1 MGTGRAGWPRVVS
14 HPRLPQI
21 RTCPTRASGSSDHGI
36 ATPKRA
42 PARRRFRRRSANC
55 RTCVETA
62 VGSVSSPSVRP
73 AVHDPIRR
81 FPPPGPRGA
90 GSPTS
95 SVLSADSDF
104 STPVPPHFVF
114 LRLAVPLG
122 CPVRSRGSGPLPGP
136 GLLFIAAVRAAS
148 PVETS
153 RPPRFL
159 GDPCLHAPLSDPG
172 GTACARPSRRRD
184 GAFRSCHSVG
194 FRDVYGFRGSITQP
208 ARLPV
213 YASQPGSPPVHA
225 TLGSGWSVNLGRS
238 GLSPAGSH
246 RRFLSCHNMPSPF
259 TKLRLAQDKPVPY
272 GLVFPA
278 RQRAG
283 CRGENFWHVDNGGGP
298 RARAKL
304 RRPAVYSA
312 GFTPFRSPNVHYR
325 HIAVE
330 PLTPTIGA
338 VVSGVDLARPLPDD
352 TFQEIH
358 DAWMQHCVLLFRNQ
372 VMTPE
377 QHLAFGRRFGPLH
390 VHPAAPYAHGTPELM
405 VIETNRG
412 SKRNN
417 GSGWHSDVSA
427 DEEPPLGTILHLHE
441 VPSQGGDTLWA
452 SMYAAFE
459 ALSPSMQAL
468 LERSVRPA
476 RCGLHRR
483 IRRSSPTAGVPA
495 ASVHPVVRTH
505 PVTKRKVLFVNSSFT
520 RRIEGLTVE
529 REPRAP
535 RFPVR
540 ARQAP
545 RLPVPLPLGSRLR
558 RHVGQPLHP
567 ASRRMGLL
575 PGDAPRVARDG
586 AGRPTVFPVQRATR
600 QPASDHARTVR
611 RRRVTHRR

>member
-1 MGTGRAGWPRVVS
+1 MHAARQGAGARLAPALRGSRARGRPRPAPGSCKPLAAGRTWTGRAGWPRVVS

-73 AVHDPIRR
+73 TVHDPIRR

-95 SVLSADSDF
+95 TVLSADSDF

-114 LRLAVPLG
+114 LRLAVPRG

-136 GLLFIAAVRAAS
+136 GLLFTAAVHAAS

-172 GTACARPSRRRD
+172 GTASARPSRRRD

-272 GLVFPA
+272 MSVPGSGSYFRTGRNSGIEHDSCSSHSTSTGIPQVTA
-278 RQRAG
+278 
-283 CRGENFWHVDNGGGP
+283 
-298 RARAKL
+298 
-304 RRPAVYSA
+304 SA
-312 GFTPFRSPNVHYR
+312 S
-325 HIAVE
+325 
-330 PLTPTIGA
+330 TPTTLESSLGP
-338 VVSGVDLARPLPDD
+338 SSRS
-352 TFQEIH
+352 IH
-358 DAWMQHCVLLFRNQ
+358 
-372 VMTPE
+372 
-377 QHLAFGRRFGPLH
+377 
-390 VHPAAPYAHGTPELM
+390 
-405 VIETNRG
+405 
-412 SKRNN
+412 
-417 GSGWHSDVSA
+417 
-427 DEEPPLGTILHLHE
+427 
-441 VPSQGGDTLWA
+441 
-452 SMYAAFE
+452 
-459 ALSPSMQAL
+459 
-468 LERSVRPA
+468 
-476 RCGLHRR
+476 
-483 IRRSSPTAGVPA
+483 
-495 ASVHPVVRTH
+495 
-505 PVTKRKVLFVNSSFT
+505 
-520 RRIEGLTVE
+520 
-529 REPRAP
+529 
-535 RFPVR
+535 
-540 ARQAP
+540 
-545 RLPVPLPLGSRLR
+545 
-558 RHVGQPLHP
+558 
-567 ASRRMGLL
+567 
-575 PGDAPRVARDG
+575 
-586 AGRPTVFPVQRATR
+586 AT
-600 QPASDHARTVR
+600 T
-611 RRRVTHRR
+611 

>member
-1 MGTGRAGWPRVVS
+1 MNSRRGRAGWPRVVS

-73 AVHDPIRR
+73 TVHDPIRR

-272 GLVFPA
+272 SGPS
-278 RQRAG
+278 RPPPGPNPGMPPSSSSGGSCQR
-283 CRGENFWHVDNGGGP
+283 VD
-298 RARAKL
+298 
-304 RRPAVYSA
+304 
-312 GFTPFRSPNVHYR
+312 
-325 HIAVE
+325 
-330 PLTPTIGA
+330 
-338 VVSGVDLARPLPDD
+338 
-352 TFQEIH
+352 
-358 DAWMQHCVLLFRNQ
+358 
-372 VMTPE
+372 
-377 QHLAFGRRFGPLH
+377 
-390 VHPAAPYAHGTPELM
+390 
-405 VIETNRG
+405 
-412 SKRNN
+412 
-417 GSGWHSDVSA
+417 GSGTDASSPPCSSA
-427 DEEPPLGTILHLHE
+427 AT
-441 VPSQGGDTLWA
+441 
-452 SMYAAFE
+452 
-459 ALSPSMQAL
+459 ALSWNCSSC
-468 LERSVRPA
+468 SV
-476 RCGLHRR
+476 
-483 IRRSSPTAGVPA
+483 
-495 ASVHPVVRTH
+495 
-505 PVTKRKVLFVNSSFT
+505 
-520 RRIEGLTVE
+520 
-529 REPRAP
+529 
-535 RFPVR
+535 
-540 ARQAP
+540 
-545 RLPVPLPLGSRLR
+545 
-558 RHVGQPLHP
+558 
-567 ASRRMGLL
+567 
-575 PGDAPRVARDG
+575 
-586 AGRPTVFPVQRATR
+586 
-600 QPASDHARTVR
+600 
-611 RRRVTHRR
+611 

>member
-1 MGTGRAGWPRVVS
+1 MQLGHSLFLACSWDTHSSGRGGCPVRRVVWRGGGCPMWRPVHEVERDILGATLVVARVGIAHEIETGRAGWPRVVS

-272 GLVFPA
+272 
-278 RQRAG
+278 
-283 CRGENFWHVDNGGGP
+283 
-298 RARAKL
+298 RARAS
-304 RRPAVYSA
+304 RPAAMRCAFASCHHQA
-312 GFTPFRSPNVHYR
+312 
-325 HIAVE
+325 
-330 PLTPTIGA
+330 
-338 VVSGVDLARPLPDD
+338 SG
-352 TFQEIH
+352 
-358 DAWMQHCVLLFRNQ
+358 
-372 VMTPE
+372 
-377 QHLAFGRRFGPLH
+377 
-390 VHPAAPYAHGTPELM
+390 
-405 VIETNRG
+405 
-412 SKRNN
+412 K
-417 GSGWHSDVSA
+417 
-427 DEEPPLGTILHLHE
+427 
-441 VPSQGGDTLWA
+441 
-452 SMYAAFE
+452 
-459 ALSPSMQAL
+459 
-468 LERSVRPA
+468 
-476 RCGLHRR
+476 
-483 IRRSSPTAGVPA
+483 
-495 ASVHPVVRTH
+495 
-505 PVTKRKVLFVNSSFT
+505 
-520 RRIEGLTVE
+520 
-529 REPRAP
+529 
-535 RFPVR
+535 PVR
-540 ARQAP
+540 NG
-545 RLPVPLPLGSRLR
+545 GS
-558 RHVGQPLHP
+558 
-567 ASRRMGLL
+567 SS
-575 PGDAPRVARDG
+575 
-586 AGRPTVFPVQRATR
+586 GRPNLSQ
-600 QPASDHARTVR
+600 
-611 RRRVTHRR
+611 

>member
-1 MGTGRAGWPRVVS
+1 MVARAKRATGRDGTSPSPTTPRRDRARTRFGTCRGDPCGRPSRCRASRKNGTGQGRPLQRLAGTVHEFDAAHVGATLAVARPGIVQAARTGRAGWPRVVS

-73 AVHDPIRR
+73 TVHDPIRR

-95 SVLSADSDF
+95 TVLSADSDF

-114 LRLAVPLG
+114 LRLAVPRG
-122 CPVRSRGSGPLPGP
+122 CLFRSRGSGPLPGP

-213 YASQPGSPPVHA
+213 YASQPGSPPLHA
-225 TLGSGWSVNLGRS
+225 TLGSGWSVYLGRS

-272 GLVFPA
+272 NASP
-278 RQRAG
+278 
-283 CRGENFWHVDNGGGP
+283 GP
-298 RARAKL
+298 
-304 RRPAVYSA
+304 
-312 GFTPFRSPNVHYR
+312 
-325 HIAVE
+325 
-330 PLTPTIGA
+330 
-338 VVSGVDLARPLPDD
+338 
-352 TFQEIH
+352 
-358 DAWMQHCVLLFRNQ
+358 C
-372 VMTPE
+372 
-377 QHLAFGRRFGPLH
+377 
-390 VHPAAPYAHGTPELM
+390 
-405 VIETNRG
+405 TN
-412 SKRNN
+412 
-417 GSGWHSDVSA
+417 
-427 DEEPPLGTILHLHE
+427 
-441 VPSQGGDTLWA
+441 
-452 SMYAAFE
+452 SM
-459 ALSPSMQAL
+459 
-468 LERSVRPA
+468 
-476 RCGLHRR
+476 
-483 IRRSSPTAGVPA
+483 
-495 ASVHPVVRTH
+495 
-505 PVTKRKVLFVNSSFT
+505 
-520 RRIEGLTVE
+520 
-529 REPRAP
+529 
-535 RFPVR
+535 
-540 ARQAP
+540 
-545 RLPVPLPLGSRLR
+545 
-558 RHVGQPLHP
+558 RHV
-567 ASRRMGLL
+567 
-575 PGDAPRVARDG
+575 
-586 AGRPTVFPVQRATR
+586 
-600 QPASDHARTVR
+600 
-611 RRRVTHRR
+611 